1 LGAALCKLTL
11 IYPPA
16 SEESLLA
23 VIDELEPALPG
34 FTTLKCDGHGAGF
47 AHASPSER
55 VRGRAERR
63 CLMTVL
69 PEAQAQ
75 TLLLTIKQEA
85 PIPSLMY
92 WIEPVNAA
100 GRLQ

>member
-1 LGAALCKLTL
+1 MGAALCKLTL
-11 IYPPA
+11 IYATA
-16 SEESLLA
+16 SEESLLV
-23 VIDELEPALPG
+23 VIDEVELELPG
-34 FTTLKCDGHGAGF
+34 YATLKCDGHGVDF
-47 AHASPSER
+47 AHASPAER

-69 PEAQAQ
+69 PTAQAEV
-75 TLLLTIKQEA
+75 LLLTIKQEA

-92 WIEPVNAA
+92 WIEPVEAA

>member
-1 LGAALCKLTL
+1 MGAALCKLTL

-16 SEESLLA
+16 SEEGLLA

-34 FTTLKCDGHGAGF
+34 YTTLKCDGHGVEF
-47 AHASPSER
+47 AHASAAER
-55 VRGRAERR
+55 VLGRAERR

-69 PEAQAQ
+69 STAQAEV
-75 TLLLTIKQEA
+75 LLLTIKQEA

-92 WIEPVNAA
+92 WIEPVEAA